1 MEFYLTNYYE
11 TLEDFLNDKVLSGK
25 IDKIEKKPLKGEIVL
40 LIKSKKEEEE

>member
-1 MEFYLTNYYE
+1 MNIHMDSEIHNL
-11 TLEDFLNDKVLSGK
+11 